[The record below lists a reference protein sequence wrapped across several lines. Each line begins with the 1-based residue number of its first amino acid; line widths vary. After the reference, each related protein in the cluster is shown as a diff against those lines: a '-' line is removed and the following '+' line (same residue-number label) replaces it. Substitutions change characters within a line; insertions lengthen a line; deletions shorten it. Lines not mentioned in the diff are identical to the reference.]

1 MCYILPYYTGMENTT
16 MQLWEIQGF
25 ESSSVRTLF
34 IGKTVNGQDCIGCA
48 WDAFTTYIFAYE
60 GIIDTFMYYM
70 ERYNS
75 VGKAMAFTKLKDGME
90 DGFYIQPYT
99 TGMKQGVHNQLY
111 RMSRYEMKSAMTAH
125 IVVHQNVCFDTPEN
139 AIKNLI
145 SSGDIECEKSHFV
158 DCMTKRLV
166 TA

>member
-1 MCYILPYYTGMENTT
+1 

-25 ESSSVRTLF
+25 ESSSVRAIFVGQTA
-34 IGKTVNGQDCIGCA
+34 NGQDCIGCA

-70 ERYNS
+70 EKYNS

-90 DGFYIQPYT
+90 DGFYIKPYT
-99 TGMKQGVHNQLY
+99 TGMKQQVHNQLY
-111 RMSRYEMKSAMTAH
+111 RFSRYDMMRHMSN

-139 AIKNLI
+139 AIKFLVNEEVL
-145 SSGDIECEKSHFV
+145 SGEQSHFV
-158 DCMTKRLV
+158 NCLTKRV

>member
-1 MCYILPYYTGMENTT
+1 MENTT
-16 MQLWEIQGF
+16 MQLWEVKGF
-25 ESSSVRTLF
+25 QSSSVKTLF
-34 IGKTVNGQDCIGCA
+34 VGKTANGQDCIGCA
-48 WDAFTTYIFAYE
+48 WDAYTTYIYAYD
-60 GIIDTFMYYM
+60 GIIDTFLYYM

-90 DGFYIQPYT
+90 DGFYLQPYI
-99 TGMKQGVHNQLY
+99 TGMKQQVHNQLY
-111 RMSRYEMKSAMTAH
+111 RFSRYEMMRHISN

-158 DCMTKRLV
+158 ACMTNRV

>member
-1 MCYILPYYTGMENTT
+1 MNNTT
-16 MQLWEIQGF
+16 MQLWEVKGF
-25 ESSSVRTLF
+25 ESSAVKALF
-34 IGKTVNGQDCIGCA
+34 IGKTANGQDCIGCA

-99 TGMKQGVHNQLY
+99 SGMKQQVHNQLY
-111 RMSRYEMKSAMTAH
+111 RMSRYDMIRHMSN

-145 SSGDIECEKSHFV
+145 SSGDLEAERSHFV
-158 DCMTKRLV
+158 ACMTNRV

>member
-1 MCYILPYYTGMENTT
+1 MENTT
-16 MQLWEIQGF
+16 MQLWEVKGF
-25 ESSSVRTLF
+25 QSSSVKTLF

-48 WDAFTTYIFAYE
+48 WDAFTTYVYAYD
-60 GIIDTFMYYM
+60 GIIDTFLYYM
-70 ERYNS
+70 EKFNS

-99 TGMKQGVHNQLY
+99 SGMKQQVHNQLY
-111 RMSRYEMKSAMTAH
+111 RFSRYDMIRHMSN

-145 SSGDIECEKSHFV
+145 SSGDLEAERSHFV
-158 DCMTKRLV
+158 DCMTRRLV

>member
-1 MCYILPYYTGMENTT
+1 MENTT
-16 MQLWEIQGF
+16 MQLWEVKGF
-25 ESSSVRTLF
+25 QSSSVKTLF

-48 WDAFTTYIFAYE
+48 WDAFTTYVYAYD
-60 GIIDTFMYYM
+60 GIIDTFLYYM
-70 ERYNS
+70 ERFGS

-99 TGMKQGVHNQLY
+99 SGMKQQVHNQLY
-111 RMSRYEMKSAMTAH
+111 RMSRYDMIRHMSN

-145 SSGDIECEKSHFV
+145 SSGDLEAERSHFV
-158 DCMTKRLV
+158 DCMTRRLI